1 MMMDEASKVIGLTPS
16 VLWIT
21 LAGIIGIGI
30 IVKLA
35 FDLIIKWRELR
46 TPKVMDEKTV
56 QDKLKSDHERLS
68 RLEDT
73 TKRQDEEL
81 KLILRSQ
88 MAMIHHMIDGN
99 GTNKLKEMQS
109 DIEDYLITGKMKHSN
124 SESA

>member
-1 MMMDEASKVIGLTPS
+1 MMDEASKVIGLTPS

-21 LAGIIGIGI
+21 LAGIIGTGI

-124 SESA
+124 SETA